1 MITASHNDNPNPK
14 DMKMLH
20 VMAEKVRATGAD
32 VGLGFD
38 GDRCGVVDKRGEDIL
53 AVKIGVM
60 LARDL
65 GKVQPGAPFVV
76 DVRSMGL

>member
-1 MITASHNDNPNPK
+1 MITASHNDNPNPD
-14 DMKMLH
+14 DMTMLH
-20 VMAEKVRATGAD
+20 AMADKVRATGAD

-38 GDRCGVVDKRGEDIL
+38 GDRCGVVDNRGEDIL

-60 LARDL
+60 LVRDL
-65 GKVQPGAPFVV
+65 DKVQPGAPFVV